1 MLESKELFTGTAD
14 NYRRFRPSYP
24 APLVD
29 WVLGDLN
36 LKPGLRI
43 VDVGCG
49 TGITSR
55 LFAARKVE
63 VTGVDPNPEMLEA
76 ATLDGGA
83 AYVCGDAEA
92 LPLDEG
98 TMDGAIAGQ
107 SFHWFDF
114 GRAITELNR
123 VLVPQARCAVF
134 WNLRNDALP
143 FMSEYEALLRASCD
157 GYKDLAASS
166 ATVQGLREHRQVSE
180 LYEARFEHVQRL
192 DWPGFDGRVRSASY
206 VKHGLREPDRFDV
219 ALRDLFALYE
229 RGGHVHMSY
238 VATVLGFRPLAG

>member
-14 NYRRFRPSYP
+14 NYRRFRPTYP

-29 WVLGDLN
+29 WVLDDLN
-36 LKPGLRI
+36 LKPGSRI

-55 LFAARKVE
+55 LFAAREVG
-63 VTGVDPNPEMLEA
+63 VTGVDPNAEMLEA

-83 AYVCGDAEA
+83 AYLRGDAEA
-92 LPLDEG
+92 LPLDDD
-98 TMDGAIAGQ
+98 TMDGGIAGQ

-114 GRAITELNR
+114 GVAITELSR

-143 FMSEYEALLRASCD
+143 FMGEYEALLRSSCN

-166 ATVQGLREHRQVSE
+166 ATVQGLRKHRQVSG
-180 LYEARFEHVQRL
+180 LSEARFEHVQRL

-206 VKHGLREPDRFDV
+206 VKHGLRDPATFGR
-219 ALRDLFALYE
+219 ALHDLFARHE
-229 RGGHVHMSY
+229 HEGHVHMSY
-238 VATVLGFRPLAG
+238 VATVLGFRPLAR